1 MKTNQESGTKGSLIE
16 LKLTPEMSIIEFQD
30 ICKEKIHAF
39 PNIYRKGAL
48 CSKDTLFGE
57 LGLSEEH
64 NISMKPTNDIGDIIQ
79 TFEKIIK
86 DKRIHMLFY
95 YANRPWAVTLGDVK
109 IKETTKLPSLI
120 KSWLISTALKFA
132 IKYAD

>member
-1 MKTNQESGTKGSLIE
+1 MKTKNETVGKSTLIE
-16 LKLTPEMSIIEFQD
+16 LNLTPEMSIEEFQD

-39 PNIYRKGAL
+39 PNIYRKGEL
-48 CSKDTLFGE
+48 CSVDTLFSE

-64 NISMKPTNDIGDIIQ
+64 NISMKPTNDVGDIIQ

-86 DKRIHMLFY
+86 DKRIHMLFC
-95 YANRPWAVTLGDVK
+95 YANRPWAVMLGDVK

-120 KSWLISTALKFA
+120 KSWFISTAMKVA